1 MKAGTTTRGLALALA
16 ATSALALQACGGGD
30 DNDKVT
36 TQATTPSTSLP
47 STTTPPTTSTTP
59 TLPGLTPAG
68 ASLAL
73 GKAATV
79 AYTTLGSDDQFKFKV
94 SVDAIDKGAVGD
106 LSNFQLDKDKKGM
119 VPWYVKSHV
128 TNKSGKNL
136 PPNSDPAFSLTVVD
150 SNEAEAQS
158 LTLIG
163 DFPKCESNSPTP
175 IKASADYHSCEV
187 YLLKPGTSIA
197 RVQWEVQGGG
207 DPIVWQK

>member
-1 MKAGTTTRGLALALA
+1 MTMKAGKSRLALALA
-16 ATSALALQACGGGD
+16 VAGALALQACGGSD
-30 DNDKVT
+30 DNGSVS
-36 TQATTPSTSLP
+36 TQASTTPSTSVP
-47 STTTPPTTSTTP
+47 STTVPTTTTTP

-68 ASLAL
+68 ANLAL

-79 AYTTLGSDDQFKFKV
+79 AYTTLGSDDQFKFAV
-94 SVDAIDKGAVGD
+94 AVDSIEKGATGD
-106 LSNFQLDKDKKGM
+106 LSNFKLDSKQKGM
-119 VPWYVKSHV
+119 VPWYVKTHV
-128 TNKSGKNL
+128 TNKSGKTL

-150 SNEAEAQS
+150 SDEAEVQS

-175 IKASADYHSCEV
+175 IKAGADYHSCEV
-187 YLLKPGTSIA
+187 YLVKPGSSIA